1 MKRAIGV
8 WVLSSLIAWGCAS
21 DPKES
26 TGPSTGT
33 SGTPAASAGTGGPA
47 ATSGSSAAGGPAG
60 AGNVNCSALPLTSN
74 PDDVVATFEEGTGA
88 VLQVGGRGGGFYMF
102 NDSTGMQTPPPG
114 MLPPAA
120 PTNRCGSTYALCMS
134 GKNFTTWGAGMGTD
148 FAPTTGGMGMGT
160 KQTYDASVYK
170 GVAFWAKSNGAGPIS
185 VRVGFKDKNTAP
197 EGGQCDANAKAGAEQ
212 CNDDWGKAVSFT
224 PEWQPVKL
232 SFAELTQSGW
242 GKAFTAFEIKSV
254 YSIQYQVS
262 QGVDFDVCIDD
273 LQFVR

>member
-21 DPKES
+21 DPKEA

-33 SGTPAASAGTGGPA
+33 PGAAGTSSTPGAGTGPA
-47 ATSGSSAAGGPAG
+47 ATSGSGATSAGGA
-60 AGNVNCSALPLTSN
+60 NCAALPPASN
-74 PDDVVATFEEGTGA
+74 PNDVVADFEEGTGA
-88 VLQVGGRGGGFYMF
+88 VLQVGGRGGGFYMY
-102 NDSTGMQTPPPG
+102 NDGTGMQTPPTG
-114 MLPPAA
+114 MLPPAVS
-120 PTNRCGSTYALCMS
+120 TNRCGSKYALCMS
-134 GKNFTTWGAGMGTD
+134 GKNFMTWGAGMGTD
-148 FAPTTGGMGMGT
+148 LAPTSGGMGVGT
-160 KQTYDASVYK
+160 KQTYDASMYK
-170 GVAFWAKSNGAGPIS
+170 GVAFWAKTNGVAPVS
-185 VRVGFKDKNTAP
+185 VRVSFKDKNTAP

-224 PEWQPVKL
+224 PEWQPVTVT
-232 SFAELTQSGW
+232 FAELKQSGW
-242 GKAFTAFEIKSV
+242 GKAFNEFAIKSV